1 MISSI
6 ISTAFSGMAAQQK
19 RMEAIA
25 SNVANADT
33 PGYARRDVSMVSG
46 PINGVGGG
54 GVQAVVREE
63 DTGAGGID
71 LATELTG
78 MIEAKMGYEAN
89 LAVMETG
96 MDMWDMLMS
105 ALEPKDRDERWR

>member
-1 MISSI
+1 VISSI
-6 ISTAFSGMAAQQK
+6 ISTAFSGMAAQQS
-19 RMEAIA
+19 RMQAIA
-25 SNVANADT
+25 SNIANADT
-33 PGYARRDVSMVSG
+33 PGYVRRDVSMVSG
-46 PINGVGGG
+46 PGG

-63 DTGAGGID
+63 DSGEGGID

>member
-6 ISTAFSGMAAQQK
+6 ISNAFSGMAAQQS

-25 SNVANADT
+25 SNIANADT

-46 PINGVGGG
+46 PGGS
-54 GVQAVVREE
+54 VQAVVREE
-63 DTGAGGID
+63 DGGVD

-105 ALEPKDRDERWR
+105 ALGPKDRDERWR

>member
-33 PGYARRDVSMVSG
+33 PGYARRDVAMVSG
-46 PINGVGGG
+46 PNNGAGG
-54 GVQAVVREE
+54 GVQAVVRED

-105 ALEPKDRDERWR
+105 ALEPKDRDERWG

>member
-1 MISSI
+1 
-6 ISTAFSGMAAQQK
+6 MAAQQS
-19 RMEAIA
+19 RMQAIA
-25 SNVANADT
+25 SNIANVDT
-33 PGYARRDVSMVSG
+33 PGYARRDVTMVSG
-46 PINGVGGG
+46 PGG

-63 DTGAGGID
+63 ETGAGGID
-71 LATELTG
+71 LGEELIG
-78 MIEAKMGYEAN
+78 MIEAKIGYEAN

>member
-1 MISSI
+1 VISSI

-33 PGYARRDVSMVSG
+33 PGYARRDVSMISG
-46 PINGVGGG
+46 PGG

-63 DTGAGGID
+63 TGSDGGID

>member
-6 ISTAFSGMAAQQK
+6 ISTAFSGMAAQQS

-46 PINGVGGG
+46 PGG

-105 ALEPKDRDERWR
+105 ALEPKDRDERWG

>member
-6 ISTAFSGMAAQQK
+6 ISTAFSGMAAQQS
-19 RMEAIA
+19 RMQAIA
-25 SNVANADT
+25 SNIANADT
-33 PGYARRDVSMVSG
+33 PGYVRRDVSMVSG
-46 PINGVGGG
+46 PGG

-63 DTGAGGID
+63 DSGEGGID

>member
-6 ISTAFSGMAAQQK
+6 ISTAVSGMAAQRE

-25 SNVANADT
+25 SNIANADT
-33 PGYARRDVSMVSG
+33 PGYARRDVQMVSG
-46 PINGVGGG
+46 AGSAG
-54 GVQAVVREE
+54 GVRAVTREE
-63 DTGAGGID
+63 PTASGGID

-78 MIEAKMGYEAN
+78 MIEAKTGYEAN

-96 MDMWDMLMS
+96 MDMWDALMS